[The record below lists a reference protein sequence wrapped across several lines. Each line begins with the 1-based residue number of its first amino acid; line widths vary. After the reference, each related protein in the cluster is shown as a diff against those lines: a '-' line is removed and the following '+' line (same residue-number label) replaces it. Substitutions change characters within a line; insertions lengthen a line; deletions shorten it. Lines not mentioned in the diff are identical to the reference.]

1 MTKKLKLEP
10 ENLQVETFT
19 TQMVEE
25 ARGTV
30 KGLALQVTRTGA
42 CPENSCYLSCVSCFL
57 SDCPAD
63 CG

>member
-10 ENLQVETFT
+10 ENLMVETFA
-19 TQMVEE
+19 TQKVEV

-30 KGLALQVTRTGA
+30 RGLALVTRTGA
-42 CPENSCYLSCVSCFL
+42 CPENSCYLSCVSCLL

-63 CG
+63 CA